1 MEGATDLSELLG
13 GQPVQSPAFQPMVTG
28 GGDPFSTPLNTNNAP
43 KEKFTDYSR
52 QFSIIRG
59 SVRGMLGYLAFFLAA
74 VMVHMPITVSI
85 RDKILSLVSG
95 SRGEGGVLS
104 YLGSAVLAAVTVVLA
119 FVINTVIHTLV

>member
-28 GGDPFSTPLNTNNAP
+28 GGDPFSTPLNTSP
-43 KEKFTDYSR
+43 SKQPPQDYSR
-52 QFSIIRG
+52 QFSVIRG
-59 SVRGMLGYLAFFLAA
+59 SIRGMLGYFAFFLAA

-104 YLGSAVLAAVTVVLA
+104 YLGSAVLAAVTVILA
-119 FVINTVIHTLV
+119 FVVNTVIHTLV

>member
-28 GGDPFSTPLNTNNAP
+28 GGDPFSTPLNTTPQKQAP
-43 KEKFTDYSR
+43 QDYSR

-59 SVRGMLGYLAFFLAA
+59 SIRGMLGYFAFFLAG
-74 VMVHMPITVSI
+74 VMVHMPISRNATE
-85 RDKILSLVSG
+85 KQLSLVSG
-95 SRGEGGVLS
+95 SRGEGGTLS
-104 YLGSAVLAAVTVVLA
+104 YLGSAVLSAIAVILA